1 MLAQVRRSAA
11 AFAAAFANRDLRR
24 LLVAFAGSA
33 IGQWAAGIAVT
44 VYSFQQA
51 GVSGVALQTVLA
63 LGPAAVAAP
72 FASTLGDRFPRVR
85 VMVVSDVLR
94 AVIVACSALLVV
106 VGAPLIAVLLA
117 SSLKNVVG
125 TAFEPAKSALLPEL
139 ATEPD
144 ELTATNVTSS
154 TIDSVSIFIGPALG
168 GVLVAATSV
177 EVVLCVCAGTFVWSA
192 LLVAG
197 IRHVAPHAPAEGSAG
212 GMLQQAV
219 EGARAVASSSTLR
232 LVVGLMAAQTFLDGM
247 LGVLL
252 AVVALDLLQ
261 VGESGLGWLNGMI
274 GIGGLLGAALAAGLV
289 GRRLSGSLA
298 VGCLLWGL
306 PLALLGVAPEVFVA
320 IVAMGLVGV
329 GNTLVDVSGFTLLQ
343 RVAPEEVV
351 ARVFGVLESLMLAS
365 VALGAALTPLLVGLA
380 GTETALI
387 VAGLF
392 LPIVTAASWRTLRR
406 IDAAAPRSAEGLALL
421 RGVPLFAPLGA
432 FELERLAQALETVTA
447 AAGEEVMRQGDA
459 GDRFYVVESGRL
471 EVLVDGRS
479 VREQG
484 AGEAFG
490 EIALLR
496 DVPRTATVRALEPSL
511 LRAMP
516 REAFLAAV
524 AGSTPSAAAA
534 ESVVAAR
541 LAWARPAAAR
551 TV

>member
-1 MLAQVRRSAA
+1 VLAQVRRSAA
-11 AFAAAFANRDLRR
+11 AFAAAFTNRNLRR
-24 LLVAFAGSA
+24 LLLAFAGSA

-44 VYSFQQA
+44 VYSFEQA
-51 GVSGVALQTVLA
+51 GAGGVALQIVLA
-63 LGPAAVAAP
+63 LGPAAIAAP

-85 VMVVSDVLR
+85 VMVVSDLLR
-94 AVIVACSALLVV
+94 AAIVAGSALLVLA
-106 VGAPLIAVLLA
+106 GAPLIAVLLA
-117 SSLKNVVG
+117 SSLKNVAG
-125 TAFEPAKSALLPEL
+125 AAFEPAKSALLPEL

-177 EVVLCVCAGTFVWSA
+177 EVVLLVCAGTFVWSA
-192 LLVAG
+192 VLVAG
-197 IRHVAPHAPAEGSAG
+197 IRHVPSHAPADGAGG
-212 GMLQQAV
+212 GMLRQAAD
-219 EGARAVASSSTLR
+219 GARAVASSSALR

-261 VGESGLGWLNGMI
+261 VGESGLGWLNGAV

-289 GRRLSGSLA
+289 GRRLSGSLG

-343 RVAPEEVV
+343 RVAPEDVV
-351 ARVFGVLESLMLAS
+351 ARVFGVLESLILAS
-365 VALGAALTPLLVGLA
+365 VALGAALTPLLVRVA
-380 GTETALI
+380 GIETALV

-392 LPIVTAASWRTLRR
+392 LPVITAASWRTLRR
-406 IDAAAPRSAEGLALL
+406 IDAAAPRAAEELALL

-432 FELERLAQALETVTA
+432 FELERLAQALEPVTA
-447 AAGEEVMRQGDA
+447 AAGEDVMRQGEA
-459 GDRFYVVESGRL
+459 GDRFYVIESGRV
-471 EVLVDGRS
+471 EVLVDGRP

-496 DVPRTATVRALEPSL
+496 DVPRTATVRALEPSR

-516 REAFLAAV
+516 RAAFLAAV
-524 AGSTPSAAAA
+524 AGSPPSAAAA

-551 TV
+551 AG

>member
-1 MLAQVRRSAA
+1 VLAQVRRSAA

-94 AVIVACSALLVV
+94 AVIVACSALLVLA
-106 VGAPLIAVLLA
+106 GAPLIVVLLA

-177 EVVLCVCAGTFVWSA
+177 ELVLGVCAGTFVWSA

-197 IRHVAPHAPAEGSAG
+197 IRHVASHAPAEGSGG
-212 GMLQQAV
+212 GMMQQAV

-343 RVAPEEVV
+343 RVAPEDVV

-387 VAGLF
+387 LAGLF
-392 LPIVTAASWRTLRR
+392 LPVVTAASWRTLRR
-406 IDAAAPRSAEGLALL
+406 IDAAAPRTAEGLALL

-471 EVLVDGRS
+471 EVLVDGRH

-484 AGEAFG
+484 VGEAFG

-496 DVPRTATVRALEPSL
+496 DVARTATVRALEPSL
-511 LRAMP
+511 LRAMS

-551 TV
+551 AV